1 MGDRAEVSHQLR
13 TSDDH
18 VLGLGYRMGDGYSRL
33 QTTSIGLGP
42 VRLLRRAPHLRCGA
56 ACFCRWPARG
66 CWEEGVP
73 AAGGAASR
81 VAGAR
86 APTHGRGLRRGR
98 VHSARPGASC
108 VAGDMS
114 SRPGTFDAVGDGNP
128 VPVRVGCPR
137 LERTAPGRAD
147 CPRRRLGCGR
157 PWSPRKRAIRAS
169 PAGPQ
174 WGGAREPGWKTW
186 NASDPR
192 PHQRSISDKPD
203 LSLVHLRSVQGS
215 GILCGNRS
223 TSYSGRRIP
232 DRSGRPSVAVH
243 QSNRQGRSRAPSS
256 GQVRDDVSRGDQGA
270 PGR

>member
-1 MGDRAEVSHQLR
+1 MTTRW
-13 TSDDH
+13 
-18 VLGLGYRMGDGYSRL
+18 GLGYRMGDGYTRL
-33 QTTSIGLGP
+33 QTTSIGRGP

-56 ACFCRWPARG
+56 RLF
-66 CWEEGVP
+66 VP
-73 AAGGAASR
+73 LAG
-81 VAGAR
+81 
-86 APTHGRGLRRGR
+86 PWLLRRGCAGR
-98 VHSARPGASC
+98 RRCGEPGVWCEGAHSWSRLTAWAGALR
-108 VAGDMS
+108 AFGDMS
-114 SRPGTFDAVGDGNP
+114 SRAGTFDAVGDGNP
-128 VPVRVGCPR
+128 VPERVGCLR
-137 LERTAPGRAD
+137 LEPMAPGRAE

-157 PWSPRKRAIRAS
+157 LRAPRKRAIRAS
-169 PAGPQ
+169 PAGPR

-186 NASDPR
+186 NVSGLH

-203 LSLVHLRSVQGS
+203 LSLVHLTGVQGS

-223 TSYSGRRIP
+223 TSYCGRRIS